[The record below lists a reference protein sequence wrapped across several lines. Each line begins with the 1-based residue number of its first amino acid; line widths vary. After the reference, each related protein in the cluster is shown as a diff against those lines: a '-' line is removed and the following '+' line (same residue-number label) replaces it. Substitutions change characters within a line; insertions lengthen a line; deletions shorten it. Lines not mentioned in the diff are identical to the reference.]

1 MIEVEPLDVVAVP
14 FPFVERFTVRQRP
27 VAVIAAPPSD
37 DRYPL
42 LWVMMITSALNR
54 PWPGDLL
61 ITDLESAG
69 LRRPCLIRTAKIA
82 AIENTAID
90 QWGRLATKDAAAL
103 REALRR
109 MLQPLLRDV
118 S

>member
-69 LRRPCLIRTAKIA
+69 LRRPCLIRTAKMA
-82 AIENTAID
+82 TVENTDID
-90 QWGRLATKDAAAL
+90 RWGRLASEDAAAL
-103 REALRR
+103 RDTLGALTHSI
-109 MLQPLLRDV
+109 LTATP
-118 S
+118 